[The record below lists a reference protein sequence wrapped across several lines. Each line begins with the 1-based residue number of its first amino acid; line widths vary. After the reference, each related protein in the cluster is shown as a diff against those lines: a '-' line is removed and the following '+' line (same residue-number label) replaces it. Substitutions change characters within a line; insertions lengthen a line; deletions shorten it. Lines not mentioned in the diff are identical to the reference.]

1 MTLIVDNKDIVP
13 SFISYLKTRLLRHI
27 CLILDLSKL
36 KPFDEYFHSLEFL
49 EISNDV
55 LISSKRLIL
64 LAMSNLQHKRYES
77 TTHIFINP
85 NVTYPGTELKLVD
98 LCKVINYGTMSV
110 EGYPIFTE
118 TFNHFSR
125 NIRKYVEKCS
135 MGLG

>member
-1 MTLIVDNKDIVP
+1 MTLIVENKDIVP

-36 KPFDEYFHSLEFL
+36 KAFDEYFQSSEFL

-55 LISSKRLIL
+55 IISSKRLIL

-85 NVTYPGTELKLVD
+85 NVTYPGTGLKLVD
-98 LCKVINYGTMSV
+98 LCKIINYGTLSV

>member
-110 EGYPIFTE
+110 EGYPIYTE
-118 TFNHFSR
+118 TFIHFSR
-125 NIRKYVEKCS
+125 IIRKYVEKCS

>member
-1 MTLIVDNKDIVP
+1 MTLVVENKDIVP

-36 KPFDEYFHSLEFL
+36 KPFDEYFQSLEFL
-49 EISNDV
+49 EASNGV
-55 LISSKRLIL
+55 IISSKRLIL

-85 NVTYPGTELKLVD
+85 NITYPGTGLKLVD
-98 LCKVINYGTMSV
+98 LCKVINYGTLSI